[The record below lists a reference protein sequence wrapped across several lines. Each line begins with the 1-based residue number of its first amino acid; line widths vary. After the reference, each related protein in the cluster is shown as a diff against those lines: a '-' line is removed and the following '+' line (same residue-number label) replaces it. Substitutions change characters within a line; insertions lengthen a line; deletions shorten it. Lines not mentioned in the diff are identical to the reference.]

1 MTRRGSQQRAAS
13 ERRRS
18 AKAAEREG
26 RAAVEVRHVQRGHPT
41 EQVQGGPAGI
51 RRRDAAVQRGGLT
64 RFPEITRGHPRFSD
78 AAVQRG
84 GLPQPRPLAEG
95 AVLAGARERPRAASS
110 GERRIAAA
118 AKRRGEAAGAGGGGR
133 NATAAGGEG
142 GGEGGREGGGEGGDE
157 ARDAGVG
164 GVKVVPRRRASA
176 RGPLRDRGEAAA
188 RGEAAPEP
196 RAARPLAPLL
206 QGARRRRRRR
216 SRGGHSLR
224 AIAVGGRLGLRLVGG
239 GHRASQRPSPATGT
253 ARSRPDAALRPGLR
267 ADPLGPLLF
276 TDAAVKGRSS

>member
-1 MTRRGSQQRAAS
+1 M
-13 ERRRS
+13 
-18 AKAAEREG
+18 
-26 RAAVEVRHVQRGHPT
+26 
-41 EQVQGGPAGI
+41 
-51 RRRDAAVQRGGLT
+51 
-64 RFPEITRGHPRFSD
+64 
-78 AAVQRG
+78 
-84 GLPQPRPLAEG
+84 
-95 AVLAGARERPRAASS
+95 
-110 GERRIAAA
+110 
-118 AKRRGEAAGAGGGGR
+118 
-133 NATAAGGEG
+133 
-142 GGEGGREGGGEGGDE
+142 
-157 ARDAGVG
+157 
-164 GVKVVPRRRASA
+164 PRRRASA

-276 TDAAVKGRSS
+276 TDAAVKGRSSWRAVGPPHPSLLRPAEEQDADLLPASPHREDLRLVPLAYTPAPDTHRLGATAAPRRATRAHQSRPTRPPPRQPAAAAVAARLRHRPTQRRPERRASTRRRAASRSWSGRARRGTAPTHGCSGVGAASSSRAGVRGGGLPSRSPSMPARPPAPPTGGR